1 MPKGI
6 LIFGCAGSGKTT
18 LGRELARL
26 LHFHPIDLDTYYWR
40 WDTKIPYSIFRSDEE
55 IINDLMSEITKHP
68 DFVMSGMMGSIRGPF
83 LPLFDLAVLLSVP
96 YEIRM
101 GRLRAREFARYG
113 DRVLVGGDMY
123 ESSNQFLEM
132 AKGDTDDPPGVSVK
146 RVEQRAAELTCPVL
160 RVDGTKD
167 IIETA
172 AYIAERFK
180 HLEGI

>member
-1 MPKGI
+1 MSKGI
-6 LIFGCAGSGKTT
+6 LIFGCAGVGKTT
-18 LGRELARL
+18 LGRELARML
-26 LHFHPIDLDTYYWR
+26 QFHSIDLDEIYWR
-40 WDTKIPYSIFRSDEE
+40 WDTEIPYTIFRSEEE
-55 IINDLMSEITKHP
+55 IVNDLTSEIARNP
-68 DFVMSGMMGSIRGPF
+68 NFVMSGMMGSFRGPF

-101 GRLRAREFARYG
+101 ERLRARELARFG

-132 AKGDTDDPPGVSVK
+132 VKGDTDDPPGVSVK
-146 RVEQRAAELTCPVL
+146 RVEQRAAEVTCPVL

-172 AYIAERFK
+172 VWIAERFK
-180 HLEGI
+180 QLEGI